1 MPDEMLKQPEILSRI
16 QSPHLNSVAPDDN
29 VPEFLKT
36 IQMPDNLK
44 LLKEN
49 LPKPNYNALKF
60 KSQEKDQF
68 LKMLDQNFHKAK
80 QLRSLANIGLGKD
93 SSQGKRLGQP
103 KDPRTHH
110 PYGLPH
116 QETSLANINRSLQ
129 GASGANIGPLK
140 ASLPHLG
147 RKHVSSLESK
157 LKYLNRKKLE
167 QQYQKEMLLQESQ
180 KPTISA
186 QEALSQ
192 RYESILG
199 SVRQ

>member
-1 MPDEMLKQPEILSRI
+1 MLKQPAILSRI
-16 QSPHLNSVAPDDN
+16 QTPHLNSVSPDDN
-29 VPEFLKT
+29 IPEFLKT

-44 LLKEN
+44 LLKDN
-49 LPKPNYNALKF
+49 LPKPNYNPLKL
-60 KSQEKDQF
+60 KSQEKDNF

-80 QLRSLANIGLGKD
+80 QLRSLANIGVIKD
-93 SSQGKRLGQP
+93 SSQGKRISQP
-103 KDPRTHH
+103 RDPRAHH
-110 PYGLPH
+110 PYGLPQ
-116 QETSLANINRSLQ
+116 QESSLANINRSLQ
-129 GASGANIGPLK
+129 GASAANLGPLK

-147 RKHVSSLESK
+147 RKHVNSLESK

-167 QQYQKEMLLQESQ
+167 QQYQKEVLLQENQ

-186 QEALSQ
+186 QDALSQ